1 MDQNELKLE
10 LKTEA
15 DRLGFSLFGV
25 TTSEP
30 PEHLS
35 IFQSWLQSGF
45 YGGMDYL
52 IRKDTLQKRADPRL
66 LLPGCRS
73 IICLGFPYSLD
84 KTEKDFY
91 IASFARM
98 EDYHTLLPRLLSQL
112 LKLLAQHSTSLDRTS
127 IFSDSAP
134 ILERELAARAGLG
147 WIGKNSCLISPSA
160 GSAFLM
166 AEIFTTLELKPDP
179 PFTSDHCGNCT
190 RCIQNCPTNCI
201 LPNRTIDAERC
212 ISYLTIEN
220 SGTVNEDY
228 RELIGDKVFGCDICQ
243 EVCPWN
249 KKRLMFNIPAPEII
263 DAGGFSLLA
272 QMTDREF
279 KIRFASSPLLRSGR
293 LGLLRN
299 GVIAMGNSLDMVYL
313 PVLKEIESLE
323 KNPTILDLTE
333 WAKENIRSTHESE

>member
-1 MDQNELKLE
+1 MDHDDLKLE

-35 IFQSWLQSGF
+35 YYQSWVKRG
-45 YGGMDYL
+45 YHGGMDYL

-73 IICLGFPYSLD
+73 IICLGFPYPLANAV
-84 KTEKDFY
+84 EDFY

-98 EDYHTLLPRLLSQL
+98 EDYHTLLPRLLSPL
-112 LKLLAQHSTSLDRTS
+112 LGLLAQHSTTVDRTR
-127 IFSDSAP
+127 IFTDSAP

-160 GSAFLM
+160 GSVFLL

-179 PFTSDHCGNCT
+179 PFTSDRCGNCD
-190 RCIQNCPTNCI
+190 RCIRNCPTNCI
-201 LPNRTIDAERC
+201 LPNRTIDAGRC
-212 ISYLTIEN
+212 ISYMTIEN
-220 SGTVNEDY
+220 TGTIPEDY

-243 EVCPWN
+243 LVCPWN
-249 KKRLMFNIPAPEII
+249 KKGLVSNNPAPEII

-279 KIRFASSPLLRSGR
+279 KNRFASNALLRTGR

-299 GVIAMGNSLDMVYL
+299 GLIAMGNSLDMIYL

-323 KNPTILDLTE
+323 IDPKILDLTE
-333 WAKENIRSTHESE
+333 WAKEKIRSAHESE

>member
-1 MDQNELKLE
+1 MDQDELKLE

-30 PEHLS
+30 PEHLG
-35 IFQSWLQSGF
+35 IFQSGFKAAYTAGWIILYGRIRCRSERIRACSCLDAAPLSASGF
-45 YGGMDYL
+45 RIHL
-52 IRKDTLQKRADPRL
+52 VNAV
-66 LLPGCRS
+66 
-73 IICLGFPYSLD
+73 
-84 KTEKDFY
+84 EDFH

-98 EDYHTLLPRLLSQL
+98 EDYHTLLPRLLSPL
-112 LKLLAQHSTSLDRTS
+112 LKLLAQHSTSGDRTR
-127 IFSDSAP
+127 IFTDSAP

-160 GSAFLM
+160 GSAFLL

-190 RCIQNCPTNCI
+190 RCIQSCPTNCI
-201 LPNRTIDAERC
+201 LPNRTIDAVRC

-220 SGTVNEDY
+220 TGTVNEDY

-243 EVCPWN
+243 QVCPWN
-249 KKRLMFNIPAPEII
+249 KKRLMFIIPAPEII

-272 QMTDREF
+272 QMTNREF

-323 KNPTILDLTE
+323 KNPTILDLTK
-333 WAKENIRSTHESE
+333 WAKEKIRLAHESE